1 MNKQNRKIDTRA
13 IGLDV
18 SLAFA
23 RWLTGREHLHYGLW
37 TGLEVTAANLLA
49 AQEAYSDRLLALLP
63 ARSGL
68 RILDIGGGAG
78 ETAKRLIAAGHAVEI
93 VVPSPFLAGRCAENA
108 PQAVVH
114 QTKFEDFRTD
124 ARFDVCLF
132 SESFQ
137 YVPLAAAIDGARA
150 LLEPGGCI
158 VIGDCFR
165 AEGFRE
171 DPLHATVGGGH
182 KVVAFRAAVAER
194 GLRLA
199 QEADITAE
207 VAPSVDLEQAFFNVI
222 GHAATR
228 TDAELAAKRPWVGK
242 VLRGLVRL
250 MLGRRRQARLVRRL
264 MEKTRNAEAFRAANR
279 YLLMRLEP

>member
-1 MNKQNRKIDTRA
+1 VSRNSRKIDTRA

-63 ARSGL
+63 ARAGL

-78 ETAKRLIAAGHAVEI
+78 ETAKRLIAAGHVVEI

-108 PQAVVH
+108 PEAVVH
-114 QTKFEDFRTD
+114 EMKFEDFRTE

-137 YVPLAAAIDGARA
+137 YVPLAAALDGARA
-150 LLEPGGCI
+150 LLSPGGCI

-182 KVVAFRAAVAER
+182 PVADFHAAVRER
-194 GLRLA
+194 GLSVA

-222 GHAATR
+222 GHAVTR

-242 VLRGLVRL
+242 ALRGLVRL
-250 MLGRRRQARLVRRL
+250 VLGKRRQARLARRL
-264 MEKTRNAEAFRAANR
+264 TEQTRNSEVFCAANR
-279 YLLMRLEP
+279 YLLLRLEP